1 MARLLRPH
9 REGQNNTGFLPGNT
23 DKTENTT
30 LFLHVNHICNAEL
43 AVFSN
48 TTGQTE
54 LQLSPRVAER
64 REISLPHYGHP
75 PEHQS
80 KKLQNFVMHPKPTF
94 DCRVVGFD
102 VFKQPVPIDLV
113 AEVEHQKLHSLTLSP
128 WLITAIIGSSFPL
141 QPQTIQRTI
150 LLLVVL
156 LCLQL
161 WWHTFNKKN
170 QNIWRD
176 DAELAK
182 WKQGFLSVFLPVAR
196 RQGLFGERSVT
207 AVLKQKRPGNP
218 YKWTCVRCR
227 LAAAVVVTGKNVQ
240 QQKREWAFWLT
251 I

>member
-161 WWHTFNKKN
+161 WWHTFNKKIKTSDVMMLN
-170 QNIWRD
+170 WWSESRVSC
-176 DAELAK
+176 LSS
-182 WKQGFLSVFLPVAR
+182 FLLHAGRVSLVN
-196 RQGLFGERSVT
+196 
-207 AVLKQKRPGNP
+207 AV
-218 YKWTCVRCR
+218 
-227 LAAAVVVTGKNVQ
+227 
-240 QQKREWAFWLT
+240 
-251 I
+251 